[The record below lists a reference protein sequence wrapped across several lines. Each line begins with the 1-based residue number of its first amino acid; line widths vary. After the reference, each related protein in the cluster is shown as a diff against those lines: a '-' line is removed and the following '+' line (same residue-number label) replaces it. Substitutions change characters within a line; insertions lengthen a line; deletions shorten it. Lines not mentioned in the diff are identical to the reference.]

1 MCSRTGA
8 SSLDAAVQS
17 SHVPVVTH
25 VTTALAALLHPQAQH
40 EYERNDTPVRNMST
54 VVKVCVKAVAERWQK
69 YDELFADVSR
79 TVSAKFQNYMH
90 RRGHAVSMPA
100 LDAHCFM

>member
-1 MCSRTGA
+1 
-8 SSLDAAVQS
+8 LDAAAKS
-17 SHVPVVTH
+17 SHNAIKV
-25 VTTALAALLHPQAQH
+25 LAAMFRLQAQH

-90 RRGHAVSMPA
+90 RRGHAVRTPA
-100 LDAHCFM
+100 PLSRTQLHVALSYHCCLVS